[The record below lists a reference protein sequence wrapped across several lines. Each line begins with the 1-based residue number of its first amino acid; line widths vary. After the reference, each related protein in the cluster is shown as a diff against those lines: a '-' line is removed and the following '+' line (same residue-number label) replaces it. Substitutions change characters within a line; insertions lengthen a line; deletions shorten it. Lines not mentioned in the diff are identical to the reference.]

1 VIHTRTEDGTVRE
14 KWDDDAR
21 VYTSYAANGA
31 ETGQRPYNA
40 IENERADTYAAQAA
54 IETATLEYRRAVGL
68 SAPDELAAL
77 QQAQHAA
84 SGVVE
89 GAPWVQPTGAH
100 NAYPIDWVATHKDK
114 TWVSLVAANVWEP
127 GVSGWREEV
136 AEGYPEWVQPTGAHD
151 AYNLG
156 DRVSWEGIDYESTMA
171 ANVWGPPPTF
181 SQGWAVVP

>member
-1 VIHTRTEDGTVRE
+1 MIHTITEDGRVRE
-14 KWDDDAR
+14 QWDDDAR
-21 VYTSYAANGA
+21 VYTAWDATGA
-31 ETGQRPYNA
+31 ETAQRPYNEV
-40 IENERADTYAAQAA
+40 ENTRADSYAAQIAVEA
-54 IETATLEYRRAVGL
+54 ATLEYRRAVSL
-68 SAPDELAAL
+68 TAPDELAAL
-77 QQAQHAA
+77 QEAQRT
-84 SGVVE
+84 VE
-89 GAPWVQPTGAH
+89 GVTSGDPWVQPTGAH
-100 NAYPIDWVATHKDK
+100 NAYPIDWVVSHKDK

-156 DRVSWEGIDYESTMA
+156 DRVSWEGVDYESTMA